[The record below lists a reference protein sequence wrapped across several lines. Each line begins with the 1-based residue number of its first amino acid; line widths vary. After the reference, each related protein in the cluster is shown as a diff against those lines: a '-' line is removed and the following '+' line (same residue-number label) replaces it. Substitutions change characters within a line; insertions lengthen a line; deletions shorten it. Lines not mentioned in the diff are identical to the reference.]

1 MLEATLLKPIYITR
15 EDSFRGAVV
24 ELESLGALFDMMLNK
39 SINVQTKFES
49 KHDILTIRV
58 GDLVD
63 GVMDLFAGR
72 RSGWF
77 VHRPLA
83 HPEKDF

>member
-1 MLEATLLKPIYITR
+1 
-15 EDSFRGAVV
+15 
-24 ELESLGALFDMMLNK
+24 MMLNK

-83 HPEKDF
+83 NPEKDF